1 MAKYQY
7 YGRQAFPNA
16 SKECTFSVAV
26 LKNLE
31 SKHNKIQ
38 QKKPL
43 LFPDLQETADTTV
56 VLVFMKIL
64 KSNLKELA
72 EKFFI
77 QEKWR

>member
-1 MAKYQY
+1 M
-7 YGRQAFPNA
+7 
-16 SKECTFSVAV
+16 AV

-38 QKKPL
+38 QKKPF

-64 KSNLKELA
+64 NSNLENGGGLFYYFVEESRLK
-72 EKFFI
+72 K
-77 QEKWR
+77 QNSWG

>member
-1 MAKYQY
+1 MK
-7 YGRQAFPNA
+7 
-16 SKECTFSVAV
+16 STFSVAV

-38 QKKPL
+38 QKNPF

-64 KSNLKELA
+64 KSNLGRRKMEIFLFSGENA
-72 EKFFI
+72 LFMTGPV
-77 QEKWR
+77 